1 MNCVRKKTFVFTGG
15 GSAGH
20 VTPNLALIE
29 ACSGRVQCYYIGMR
43 DSIEQEM
50 LSKTTI
56 PFYGITAGKLR
67 RYMTFK
73 HLTEPF
79 KVFMGLFQSYSIL
92 KKIKP
97 DVVFSKGGFV
107 SVPVAMAAWM
117 QGIPV
122 IAHESD
128 MTPGL
133 ANRLTFP
140 FVQKL
145 CVNFSEVKKFFKHP
159 EDVYVT
165 GTPVRAFLLHGSK
178 EKALELTKFDKN
190 RLTILVIG
198 GSLGSV
204 KINDAVRQALP
215 SLLMQYQVIH
225 ICGKGNLDP
234 SLNQTP
240 QYYQVEF
247 AGSELADLL
256 ALSDV
261 VVSRAGANTLC
272 ELLTLGIP
280 HLLIPLSKKASRGD
294 QIDNAR
300 YFEKKGASM
309 VLWEEQLNVEN
320 LTERL
325 THLIEKR
332 QDFSE
337 KIKAIGLSSATEK
350 VLNVIDETL
359 GYHSTL

>member
-29 ACSGRVQCYYIGMR
+29 ACSGSAQCYYMGMR

-50 LSKTTI
+50 LSKTTT

-67 RYMTFK
+67 RYMTIK
-73 HLTEPF
+73 HLAEPV
-79 KVFMGLFQSYSIL
+79 KVLMGLFQSYRIL
-92 KKIKP
+92 KKLKP

-133 ANRLTFP
+133 ANRITFP
-140 FVQKL
+140 FVKKL
-145 CVNFSEVKKFFKHP
+145 CVNFPEVIKFFKHP
-159 EDVYVT
+159 KDVYIT

-178 EKALELTKFDKN
+178 EKALQLTHFDPT
-190 RLTILVIG
+190 RLTILIIG

-204 KINDAVRQALP
+204 KINDTVRKVLP
-215 SLLMQYQVIH
+215 SLLTQYQVIH
-225 ICGKGNLDP
+225 LCGKGNLES

-240 QYYQVEF
+240 HYYQMEF
-247 AGSELADLL
+247 AGSELADLF

-272 ELLTLGIP
+272 ELLTLGKP

-309 VLWEEQLNVEN
+309 VLWEEQLNEKN
-320 LTERL
+320 LTKYL
-325 THLIEKR
+325 SVLIEKR
-332 QDFSE
+332 QDFVE
-337 KIKAIGLSSATEK
+337 KIQAIGVSSATEK
-350 VLNVIDETL
+350 VLNIIDETL

>member
-1 MNCVRKKTFVFTGG
+1 MNCVRKKTWVFTGG

-50 LSKTTI
+50 LSKTTT
-56 PFYGITAGKLR
+56 PFYSITAGKFR

-73 HLTEPF
+73 HLAEPF
-79 KVFMGLFQSYSIL
+79 KVLMGLFQSYRIL

-97 DVVFSKGGFV
+97 DMVFSKGGFV

-133 ANRLTFP
+133 ANRLIFP

-159 EDVYVT
+159 EAVYVT
-165 GTPVRAFLLHGSK
+165 GTPVRSFLMHGSQ
-178 EKALELTKFDKN
+178 ENALLLTNFDKN
-190 RLTILVIG
+190 RLTILVMG

-204 KINDAVRQALP
+204 KINDTIRKTLP
-215 SLLMQYQVIH
+215 MLLTQYQVIH
-225 ICGKGNLDP
+225 ICGKGHLDS

-240 QYYQVEF
+240 YYYQVEF
-247 AGSELADLL
+247 ANTELADFF

-272 ELLTLGIP
+272 ELLTLGKP

-294 QIDNAR
+294 QIDNAGF
-300 YFEKKGASM
+300 FEKQGVSM
-309 VLWEEQLNVEN
+309 VLWEEQLNEKN
-320 LTERL
+320 LTE
-325 THLIEKR
+325 HLSKLFEKR
-332 QDFSE
+332 QDFAE
-337 KIKAIGLSSATEK
+337 KIQALGFSSATK
-350 VLNVIDETL
+350 NVLNIIDETL
-359 GYHSTL
+359 GHHSTF